1 MSKDRKNDEGQ
12 PAAGAKRFVKLA
24 GMTASLA
31 TRIAGNAIANSFRTD
46 EQREAARDRL
56 NAEVGAQMAQTLGEL
71 KGAVMKLGQLAS
83 QASDFL
89 PKELA
94 EPLKKLQKDAAPM
107 PYAVIRKQI
116 ERELRKPVKQLFQ
129 SLDHKPYA
137 AASIGQVHRGVL
149 HDGREVVVKVQYPGV
164 AASCDSD
171 LKQLKLALRTARLV
185 KVDKAVLDKLFEEIR
200 ARLHEELDYEQE
212 ARNMAL
218 FRDYYADDP
227 KIVVPATVPELC
239 TRHVLTM
246 ILEPGDTLDT
256 VNAEYDQAL
265 RNELALRLFHFM
277 CRSLFGLQAVHAD
290 PNPGNFAWRRDGS
303 LVVYDFGCIKRL
315 DPDVIRTYRSTVN
328 AAIDEN
334 WAEVDRGLIRLGA
347 RVPGTAPVE
356 PAFYADWRR
365 IVMRP
370 FIADEPFDFATSTM
384 HIAAAAKG
392 PEVLRRMDQF
402 QPAVKT
408 VYLDRMVGGHYWTL
422 MKLRAQVALAP
433 GLREYLQDESAQ
445 PAR

>member
-1 MSKDRKNDEGQ
+1 VSKDRDDDHEP
-12 PAAGAKRFVKLA
+12 PAAGARRFIKLA
-24 GMTASLA
+24 GMTATLA
-31 TRIAGNAIANSFRTD
+31 SRFAGNAIANSFRSA
-46 EQREAARDRL
+46 EQREEARDRL
-56 NAEVGAQMAQTLGEL
+56 NADVGAQMAQTLGEL

-83 QASDFL
+83 QVADFL
-89 PKELA
+89 PREIA
-94 EPLKKLQKDAAPM
+94 EPLKKLQKDASPM
-107 PYAVIRKQI
+107 PFSVIRKQI
-116 ERELRKPVKQLFQ
+116 ERELGKPLKQLF
-129 SLDHKPYA
+129 STLDHKPYA

-149 HDGREVVVKVQYPGV
+149 HDGREVVVKVQYPGI

-185 KVDKAVLDKLFEEIR
+185 KVDKAVLDRLFEEIR

-227 KIVVPATVPELC
+227 MIVIPATVPELC
-239 TRHVLTM
+239 TRQVLTM
-246 ILEPGDTLDT
+246 ILEPGDPLDT
-256 VNAEYDQAL
+256 VSAEYEQAL
-265 RNELALRLFHFM
+265 RNQLALRLFHFM
-277 CRSLFGLQAVHAD
+277 CRSLFGLHAVHAD

-315 DPDVIRTYRSTVN
+315 EPATISAYRNTVK
-328 AAIDEN
+328 AALAEN
-334 WAEVDRGLIRLGA
+334 WAAVDVGLIRLGA

-356 PAFYADWRR
+356 AAFYAEWHR

-370 FIADEPFDFATSTM
+370 FIGDAPFDFATSTM
-384 HIAAAAKG
+384 HIAAAAKS
-392 PEVLRRMDQF
+392 PEVLRRMNQF

-422 MKLRAQVALAP
+422 VRLKAQVALAP
-433 GLREYLQDESAQ
+433 LLRAYLQNEEQA
-445 PAR
+445 